1 MINRVDLKNDAKE
14 SLKDHWAES
23 IKVLIILLIISIGT
37 TILFKYILHFGIYDY
52 EIGKIG
58 DEKIVTTIN
67 YISPIIDS
75 LLTFGFLSFFLK
87 LSRNEEVTCNELF
100 SKMHMIIKF
109 IVMTILTMI
118 IVTIGLF
125 CLIIPGIMLAI
136 GLSQTSL
143 ILLDNPNMNIID
155 AMILSWKMMNGYK
168 MDYFMLII
176 SFLGWI
182 FILIFTLGIGYF
194 WLIPYMNVTMCN
206 FYNRLKEEYKEKAE

>member
-1 MINRVDLKNDAKE
+1 MINRIDLKNDAKE
-14 SLKDHWAES
+14 SLREHWAES
-23 IKVLIILLIISIGT
+23 IKVLLILLIISIGT
-37 TILFKYILHFGIYDY
+37 TILFKYVLHFGIYDY

-75 LLTFGFLSFFLK
+75 LLSFGFLSYFLK
-87 LSRNEEVTCNELF
+87 ISRNTEVTCSELF
-100 SKMHMIIKF
+100 SKMHMIFKF
-109 IVMTILTMI
+109 IIMTILTC
-118 IVTIGLF
+118 IVVGIGF
-125 CLIIPGIMLAI
+125 ICFIIPGIILAF

-143 ILLDNPNMNIID
+143 IILDNPNMNIID

-168 MDYFMLII
+168 MDYFMLIL

-194 WLIPYMNVTMCN
+194 WLIPYMQVTLSN
-206 FYNRLKEEYKEKAE
+206 FYNKLKEEYKEKAE